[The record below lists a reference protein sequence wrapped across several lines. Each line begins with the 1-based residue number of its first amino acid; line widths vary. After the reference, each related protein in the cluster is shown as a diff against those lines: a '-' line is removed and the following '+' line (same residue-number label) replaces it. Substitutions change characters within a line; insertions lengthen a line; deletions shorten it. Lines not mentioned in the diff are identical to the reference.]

1 MYKDR
6 IEEYFDTHK
15 EEMLEDI
22 SKLIRINSIKGEAKE
37 GMPFGEGPA
46 KALEEALKI
55 ADGMGFKT
63 KNYDNYVGTVDL
75 NDKEKGLDILG
86 HLDVV
91 PVSDEWTIT
100 GPFEPL
106 IQDGKLYGR
115 GSSDDKGP
123 SVAALYALKAVK
135 DLNIPLSKN
144 ARLILGTDEE
154 SGSGKELE
162 HYYGIE
168 KEAPMTFS
176 PDAEFP
182 VINIEKGGF
191 KPTFKAS
198 FKEDEKLPRIIS
210 IDSGVKINVVPDKAY
225 AVIEGMEKD
234 EVEQYCKKK
243 LEGTDATYKVDEK
256 EDKVNLFIR
265 GVGAHAASPEEGNN
279 ALTLIID
286 ILTSMPF
293 ADSEGFTKLKAVNEL
308 LPHGDYNGRN
318 LGISLKDEISGE
330 LTLSFTIFKYTLDF
344 IEGRFD
350 VRSPI
355 CATKE
360 NMIDVAVRS
369 FKDKG
374 FDLIDTKMNPP
385 HHVDENS
392 EFIKI
397 LLNCYEKYTDQKGK
411 CLAIGG
417 GTYVHEIENGV
428 AFGCSMPG
436 TNNNMHGD
444 NEFAVIDEL
453 VTSAKIFTE
462 AIIQICK

>member
-123 SVAALYALKAVK
+123 SVVALYALKAVK
-135 DLNIPLSKN
+135 DLNIPLNKN

-318 LGISLKDEISGE
+318 LGISLKDEIS
-330 LTLSFTIFKYTLDF
+330 
-344 IEGRFD
+344 
-350 VRSPI
+350 
-355 CATKE
+355 
-360 NMIDVAVRS
+360 
-369 FKDKG
+369 
-374 FDLIDTKMNPP
+374 
-385 HHVDENS
+385 
-392 EFIKI
+392 
-397 LLNCYEKYTDQKGK
+397 
-411 CLAIGG
+411 
-417 GTYVHEIENGV
+417 
-428 AFGCSMPG
+428 
-436 TNNNMHGD
+436 
-444 NEFAVIDEL
+444 
-453 VTSAKIFTE
+453 
-462 AIIQICK
+462 